1 MIKPQEE
8 DHMAKGFILSDK
20 EAQEM
25 ELLVEQELAIVSNI
39 LIDNNLTFVQKK
51 SLLEKRE
58 LLANVYK
65 IISGKLDQHFNK
77 NIR

>member
-1 MIKPQEE
+1 
-8 DHMAKGFILSDK
+8 MAKGFILSDK